1 MFESTIQDVRY
12 AVRLIRR
19 SPLFAATAI
28 LSVAIGIGAN
38 TTIFAVASAML
49 LRPPPGVQNRPHL
62 VDIGRTQDG
71 EGFDNSSYPNFVDVR
86 ARVTTLTDVYA
97 MKLEAQPMSLGG
109 ADGAE
114 RIYGTLVS
122 ANYFT
127 VLGVTPAAGRLLI
140 DDDDRGG
147 AAGHAVMVISHELWQ
162 RRFGGDPAIVGRAVT
177 LNGQPFAIVGIAPRG
192 FQGTTLVRTDA
203 WLPMSA
209 TAAASPRLGADM
221 LTSRRAV
228 WLLMGGRL
236 RPGATLAQAN
246 AEIAAIGHNLEREH
260 PDENRGKGLTA
271 MASAVVPGH
280 IDIFA
285 GFLGLLMAIVGVVLL
300 IACVNLSG
308 MLLARAAARQRETAV
323 RLAIGASRWRLAR
336 QLVVEVVV
344 LFAAG
349 GGLGIVL
356 GGWLR
361 GLLLALLPAL
371 PIPIGI
377 DMPIDARV
385 LAFAT
390 LISLLAA
397 VISGLAPALHA
408 TRGDLVTALKA
419 ASAAGGARLRLRSV
433 FLVGQIAGSFLLV
446 VIAGLFMRTLGR
458 ATLLPTGFDQT
469 NVDVAMLDLS
479 LAGYTDVT
487 GPGFAAN
494 LVREL
499 RRQPGVQAAALAAD
513 LPLDGGRM
521 GFGQIRTPGVRRGGS
536 EAFDADWNV
545 VSPGFF
551 RTLNVPLVAGRD
563 FSDADAARSL
573 RVAIVNRAMARAIW
587 GDADPI
593 GRTIELGDES
603 TWEATTIV
611 GLAADARVISLD
623 GPVRPYIYVPL
634 TQRYTPRVSLLVKT
648 SDAHGIPL
656 VRSIVRRMDPNLPI
670 SQALPLTEITALGLV
685 PQRIAG
691 AVAGSLG
698 LVGLLLAAIGIYG
711 VTSYS
716 VARRVREIG
725 IRMALGADK
734 QSVLRLVLRQGLAL
748 TAVGVAIGA
757 AAAAI
762 LAQLIRSLLFGIR
775 PLDPVSFAAAAVLL
789 TLVAALAAAGPARRA
804 ARVDPMLALRAE

>member
-1 MFESTIQDVRY
+1 M
-12 AVRLIRR
+12 
-19 SPLFAATAI
+19 
-28 LSVAIGIGAN
+28 
-38 TTIFAVASAML
+38 
-49 LRPPPGVQNRPHL
+49 
-62 VDIGRTQDG
+62 DIGRTQDG

-147 AAGHAVMVISHELWQ
+147 AGEHAVMVISHELWQ

-236 RPGATLAQAN
+236 RPGVTLAQAN

-336 QLVVEVVV
+336 QLVVETVV

-390 LISLLAA
+390 LVSLLAA
-397 VISGLAPALHA
+397 MISGLAPALHA

-419 ASAAGGARLRLRSV
+419 EGTAGGARLRLRSV
-433 FLVGQIAGSFLLV
+433 FLVGQIAGSLLLV
-446 VIAGLFMRTLGR
+446 VIAGLFLRTLGR

-479 LAGYTDVT
+479 LARYTDVT

-494 LVREL
+494 LVREV
-499 RRQPGVQAAALAAD
+499 RTQPGVQAAALAAD

-521 GFGQIRTPGVRRGGS
+521 GFGQIRTPGRSERRKRGFRRRLERRLAGFLPDVERAARRRPRFFRRRRRRVASRRDCEPRDGARDLGRRGSDRTDDRARRRVDAGTRPRLSGS
-536 EAFDADWNV
+536 RPTRG
-545 VSPGFF
+545 S
-551 RTLNVPLVAGRD
+551 
-563 FSDADAARSL
+563 SRSTDL
-573 RVAIVNRAMARAIW
+573 
-587 GDADPI
+587 
-593 GRTIELGDES
+593 S
-603 TWEATTIV
+603 
-611 GLAADARVISLD
+611 
-623 GPVRPYIYVPL
+623 RPYIYVPL
-634 TQRYTPRVSLLVKT
+634 AQRYTPRVSLLVKT
-648 SDAHGIPL
+648 ADARGIPL

-725 IRMALGADK
+725 IRMALGADE

>member
-140 DDDDRGG
+140 DDDDRAG

-162 RRFGGDPAIVGRAVT
+162 RRFGGDPGIVGRAVT
-177 LNGQPFAIVGIAPRG
+177 LNGQPFAVVGIAPRG

-236 RPGATLAQAN
+236 RPGVTLAQAN

-300 IACVNLSG
+300 VACVNLSG

-336 QLVVEVVV
+336 QAVVEVVV

-361 GLLLALLPAL
+361 GLLLALLPTL

-397 VISGLAPALHA
+397 MISGLAPALHA

-419 ASAAGGARLRLRSV
+419 AGTAGGARLRLRSV

-521 GFGQIRTPGVRRGGS
+521 GFGQIRTPGVQRGGS

-623 GPVRPYIYVPL
+623 GPVRPYVYVPL
-634 TQRYTPRVSLLVKT
+634 TQRYIPRVSLLVKT

-670 SQALPLTEITALGLV
+670 SQALPLTEITAFGLV

-775 PLDPVSFAAAAVLL
+775 PLDPVSFTAAAVLL
-789 TLVAALAAAGPARRA
+789 TLAAALAAAGPARRA
-804 ARVDPMLALRAE
+804 AGVDPMLALRAE

>member
-49 LRPPPGVQNRPHL
+49 LRPLPGVQDRPRL

-147 AAGHAVMVISHELWQ
+147 AGEHAVMVISHELWQ

-192 FQGTTLVRTDA
+192 FQGTTLVRSDA

-236 RPGATLAQAN
+236 RPGVTLAQAN

-285 GFLGLLMAIVGVVLL
+285 GFLGLLMAIVGVGAADRVRQPVGH
-300 IACVNLSG
+300 APG
-308 MLLARAAARQRETAV
+308 ARRGAPAGDGGAAGDRRVARGGWRGSSSSET
-323 RLAIGASRWRLAR
+323 
-336 QLVVEVVV
+336 VV

-371 PIPIGI
+371 PVPIGI

-390 LISLLAA
+390 LVSLLAA
-397 VISGLAPALHA
+397 VLSGLAPALHA

-419 ASAAGGARLRLRSV
+419 EGAAGGARLRLRSV
-433 FLVGQIAGSFLLV
+433 FLVGQIAGSLLLV
-446 VIAGLFMRTLGR
+446 VIAGLFLRTLGR

-479 LAGYTDVT
+479 LARYTDVT

-494 LVREL
+494 LVREV
-499 RRQPGVQAAALAAD
+499 RTQPGVQAAALAAD

-521 GFGQIRTPGVRRGGS
+521 GFGQIRTPGVRRGES

-563 FSDADAARSL
+563 FSDADAAGSL

-603 TWEATTIV
+603 TLGHDHGCRGRVRRA
-611 GLAADARVISLD
+611 GHLARRTLS
-623 GPVRPYIYVPL
+623 RPYIYVPL
-634 TQRYTPRVSLLVKT
+634 AQRYTPRVSLLVKT
-648 SDAHGIPL
+648 RGGPRDS
-656 VRSIVRRMDPNLPI
+656 
-670 SQALPLTEITALGLV
+670 
-685 PQRIAG
+685 AG
-691 AVAGSLG
+691 AIDRAADGPEPADFAG
-698 LVGLLLAAIGIYG
+698 APADRDHR
-711 VTSYS
+711 
-716 VARRVREIG
+716 ARPR
-725 IRMALGADK
+725 
-734 QSVLRLVLRQGLAL
+734 
-748 TAVGVAIGA
+748 A
-757 AAAAI
+757 AAD
-762 LAQLIRSLLFGIR
+762 RRCRRGKPGS
-775 PLDPVSFAAAAVLL
+775 
-789 TLVAALAAAGPARRA
+789 RRA
-804 ARVDPMLALRAE
+804 AARRDRDLRRHIVQRRATRAGDRDPHGARRRRAIRPAPRAAPGADADRGRRRHRRRRGRDSSRS